1 MRVRNAHQHLS
12 VGGTISSHPV
22 HGTVRSWD
30 DESGWGV
37 LASPEVPGD
46 VWAHFSAVHTPDPD
60 AFASLEPGEAV
71 LFTWEEA
78 DQDGYSYR
86 ALRVRRPG
94 DPETDWDE
102 DDDEDEDE
110 EDDVFALTDVHIE
123 FDDE

>member
-1 MRVRNAHQHLS
+1 MCADNAHRKSHQILS
-12 VGGTISSHPV
+12 AGGAISSHPV

-37 LASPEVPGD
+37 LASPEVPGE
-46 VWAHFSAVHTPDPD
+46 VWAHFSAVHTTDPG

-94 DPETDWDE
+94 APETDWE
-102 DDDEDEDE
+102 SDEDESDGS
-110 EDDVFALTDVHIE
+110 DAMSDVHIE
-123 FDDE
+123 LDPE